1 MESLPLASLSM
12 DSLGEPM
19 PPVLRD
25 IHGIGGVPWWP
36 PGPGWWLAAGALLLV
51 ALVVWRRGAL
61 SRLRRMLPVLPV
73 RASGRW
79 RAEATAA
86 LRRLRG
92 RARAGDDP
100 QACLGALSELLRRI
114 AMARLGRP
122 ACAGLTGEAWLVWL
136 AAEDP
141 QGFPWDERGRVLL
154 SAPYAPPGRVP
165 GADLRDLIEAA
176 LVWVQAP
183 PGRRRLGVP
192 GLTGHGR
199 V

>member
-1 MESLPLASLSM
+1 MESFS
-12 DSLGEPM
+12 EPVQ
-19 PPVLRD
+19 PVLRD

-36 PGPGWWLAAGALLLV
+36 PGPGWWLGAAVLVLV

-61 SRLRRMLPVLPV
+61 DRLRLMLPVLPV
-73 RASGRW
+73 RGSGRW
-79 RAEATAA
+79 RAAAAAA

-92 RARAGDDP
+92 RVRAGDDP
-100 QACLGALSELLRRI
+100 QACLGDLSELLRRI

-122 ACAGLTGEAWLVWL
+122 ACAGLTGDSWLAWL

-141 QGFPWDERGRVLL
+141 QGFPWGERGRVLL
-154 SAPYAPPGRVP
+154 TAPYAPPGRVP
-165 GADLRDLIEAA
+165 AADLRDLIEAA

-183 PGRRRLGVP
+183 PGPRRPGVP
-192 GLTGHGR
+192 DLPGHVR